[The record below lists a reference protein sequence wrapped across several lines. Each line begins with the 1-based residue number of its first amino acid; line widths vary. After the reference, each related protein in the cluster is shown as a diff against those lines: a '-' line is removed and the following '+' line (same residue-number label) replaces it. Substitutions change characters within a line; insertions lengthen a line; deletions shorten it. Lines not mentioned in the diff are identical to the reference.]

1 MSAPRLQ
8 VAVTCENAAFEGDP
22 GPECARILR
31 KIADKIEAG
40 QDAYNYQTIFDA
52 NGNDV
57 GRWRLT
63 TRPE

>member
-1 MSAPRLQ
+1 MTPRRLN
-8 VAVTCENAAFEGDP
+8 VAVTCENAAFENDP

-31 KIADKIEAG
+31 KIADQIEAG
-40 QDAYNYQTIFDA
+40 HDAKTIFDA

>member
-1 MSAPRLQ
+1 L
-8 VAVTCENAAFEGDP
+8 TCENAAFEDDP
-22 GPECARILR
+22 GPECVRILR
-31 KIADKIEAG
+31 AIADQIEAG
-40 QDAYNYQTIFDA
+40 RDAYNYQTIFDA